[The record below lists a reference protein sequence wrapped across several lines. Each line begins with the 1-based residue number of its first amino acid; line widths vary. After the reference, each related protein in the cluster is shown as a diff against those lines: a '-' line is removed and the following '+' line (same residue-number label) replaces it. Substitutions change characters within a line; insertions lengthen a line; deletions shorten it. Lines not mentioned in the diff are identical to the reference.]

1 MKKLALVLAI
11 PIVAIIAVVLAL
23 VLLVN
28 PNQFKPL
35 IVEQAKQQ
43 TGLDLVIEGDIDW
56 QFFPSVGFTL
66 GKPN

>member
-1 MKKLALVLAI
+1 MKKLALIIAI
-11 PIVAIIAVVLAL
+11 PVVAILAVVLAL

-43 TGLDLVIEGDIDW
+43 TGLDLVIDGDISW
-56 QFFPSVGFTL
+56 KFFHL
-66 GKPN
+66 LALR